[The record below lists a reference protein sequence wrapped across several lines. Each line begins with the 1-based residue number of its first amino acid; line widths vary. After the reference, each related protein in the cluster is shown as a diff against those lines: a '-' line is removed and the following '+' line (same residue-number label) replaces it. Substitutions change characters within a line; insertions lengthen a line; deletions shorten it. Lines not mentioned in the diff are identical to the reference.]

1 MVSEKVSNT
10 LVGLTM
16 IAALGIL
23 MYGILL
29 LGRTPNWG
37 ASRPYLLNLTASNA
51 NSVAAGS
58 KVDLNGVL
66 VGTVK
71 NVKLQ
76 KDPDGKLR
84 VHVVLQIDGS
94 TDVPASATVTLGRGQ
109 IGPAYVSIYASDAS
123 GPILPKDGS
132 ATLHAE
138 AGDTGLIPKDVR
150 DNLTAVSTQLEKVAA
165 DIHLLL
171 AYNTPE
177 AVEAAAKDPTI
188 KDKPVDNVSTLVI
201 RLNRT
206 MASLDKLLAD
216 PAIHNQVRQIVQ
228 NLADSSAQLKTT
240 LASVDA
246 TFKNADKT
254 VAKVGDTAA
263 QATTTLATSEKQI
276 LVVSEKLVDTLNQI
290 EKTTR
295 QLSEGN
301 GTTGKLINDPRLY
314 EGLVDLSK
322 SMRSTVEDLDFL
334 LKKWKDEGVNL
345 KLK

>member
-1 MVSEKVSNT
+1 MVSQKVSNT

-16 IAALGIL
+16 IVALGLL

-37 ASRPYLLNLTASNA
+37 AARPYILTLTATNA
-51 NSVAAGS
+51 NNVAAGS

-66 VGTVK
+66 IGSVK
-71 NVKLQ
+71 RVDLK

-84 VHVVLQIDGS
+84 VHAILQIDGN
-94 TDVPASATVTLGRGQ
+94 TDIPASATVILGRGQ
-109 IGPAYVSIYASDAS
+109 IGPSYVSISASDAS
-123 GPILPKDGS
+123 GSMLAKNGS
-132 ATLHAE
+132 ATLTAE

-150 DNLTAVSTQLEKVAA
+150 DNLTAVSGQLEKVAA

-177 AVEAAAKDPTI
+177 AVEAARNDPTI
-188 KDKPVDNVSTLVI
+188 KDKPVENVSTLVI

-206 MASLDKLLAD
+206 MGSLEKLLAD
-216 PAIHNQVRQIVQ
+216 PALHAQVRQIVQ

-240 LASVDA
+240 LASVDS

-254 VAKVGDTAA
+254 VAKVGDAA
-263 QATTTLATSEKQI
+263 NQATTTLAASEKQI

-322 SMRSTVEDLDFL
+322 SMRSTVDDLDFL